1 MRADRPAT
9 PGHSQEHGQPRPGA
23 DEHGETTRGARAG
36 LSGHGTGAPATQGG
50 HGAEPPAALGGH
62 GAEARTGASALGG
75 IVVADFGRV
84 LAGPYMTMLLADLGA
99 DVIKIERPGSGDD
112 TRAWGPPFADG
123 EATYFLGVNRN
134 KRSIALDLTDPTD
147 LGTARAIVDRA
158 DVLVENFRPGTMEK
172 LGLGHEEV
180 RASNP
185 GLVYCSV
192 TGFGSAE
199 GAHLPGYDLLVQAM
213 GGLMSVTGE
222 PGGPGTKAGV
232 ALVDVVTGLHAGLGI
247 LAALRHRERTGE
259 GQRVEVS
266 LLGSLL
272 SALTNQSAAYLGA
285 GVVPRPLGNRHPS
298 IAPYEVF
305 EASDRP
311 LVLAVGNDRQFRSLC
326 ERLGTPGLA
335 DDPRFADNTAR
346 VAHREELVAAL
357 SGPLGAR
364 TAGDWFEEL
373 TAAGV
378 PCGPINDL
386 ADAFALADRLGV
398 AARVPAALAGP
409 GQVAHPIALDATP
422 PVYHRAPP
430 RLGEHTAAVLT
441 ELGLPPRTS

>member
-1 MRADRPAT
+1 MRADQPHTPA
-9 PGHSQEHGQPRPGA
+9 PEGGGA
-23 DEHGETTRGARAG
+23 
-36 LSGHGTGAPATQGG
+36 LS
-50 HGAEPPAALGGH
+50 
-62 GAEARTGASALGG
+62 G

-112 TRAWGPPFADG
+112 TRAWGPPFAAG

-134 KRSIALDLTDPTD
+134 KRSVALDLTDPED
-147 LGTARAIVDRA
+147 LAAARAIVERA

-172 LGLGHEEV
+172 LGLGYEDV
-180 RASNP
+180 RAANP

-192 TGFGSAE
+192 TGFGTAE
-199 GAHLPGYDLLVQAM
+199 GARLPGYDLLVQAM

-222 PGGPGTKAGV
+222 PGGRGTKAGV
-232 ALVDVVTGLHAGLGI
+232 ALVDVITGLHAGLGV

-266 LLGSLL
+266 LLTSLL
-272 SALTNQSAAYLGA
+272 SALTNQAAAHLGA
-285 GVVPRPLGNRHPS
+285 GVVPRAMGNRHPS

-305 EASDRP
+305 EAQDRP
-311 LVLAVGNDRQFRSLC
+311 LVLAVGNDRQFGSLC
-326 ERLGTPGLA
+326 ERLGLSGLA
-335 DDPRFADNTAR
+335 EDPRFATNTAR

-357 SGPLGAR
+357 AGPLATR
-364 TAGDWFEEL
+364 TADRWFEEL

-386 ADAFALADRLGV
+386 AAAFDLADRLGL
-398 AARVPAALAGP
+398 APRVPESAAGP
-409 GQVAHPIALDATP
+409 GQVAHPIRLDATP
-422 PVYHRAPP
+422 PSYRAAPP
-430 RLGEHTAAVLT
+430 RLGEHTDGLLM
-441 ELGLPPRTS
+441 ELGRAVHRGSAANGRA

>member
-1 MRADRPAT
+1 MRADQPDT
-9 PGHSQEHGQPRPGA
+9 PGTAGGGA
-23 DEHGETTRGARAG
+23 
-36 LSGHGTGAPATQGG
+36 LS
-50 HGAEPPAALGGH
+50 
-62 GAEARTGASALGG
+62 G

-134 KRSIALDLTDPTD
+134 KRSVSLDLTDPED
-147 LGTARAIVDRA
+147 LAAARAIVDRA

-172 LGLGHEEV
+172 LGLGYEDV
-180 RASNP
+180 RATNP

-192 TGFGSAE
+192 TGFGTAE
-199 GAHLPGYDLLVQAM
+199 GARLPGYDLLVQAM

-222 PGGPGTKAGV
+222 PDGAGTKTGV
-232 ALVDVVTGLHAGLGI
+232 ALVDVITGLHAGLGV
-247 LAALRHRERTGE
+247 LAALRHRDLTGR

-266 LLGSLL
+266 LLTSLL
-272 SALTNQSAAYLGA
+272 SALTNQAAAHLGA
-285 GVVPRPLGNRHPS
+285 GVVPRAMGNRHPS

-305 EASDRP
+305 DAQDRP

-326 ERLGTPGLA
+326 DRIGRPELA
-335 DDPRFADNTAR
+335 DDPRFTTNTAR
-346 VAHREELVAAL
+346 VAHREDLVAAL
-357 SGPLGAR
+357 AGPLAGR
-364 TAGDWFEEL
+364 TADGWFEEL

-386 ADAFALADRLGV
+386 AAAFGLADRLGL
-398 AARVPAALAGP
+398 APRVPESAAGP
-409 GQVAHPIALDATP
+409 GQVVNPIRLDATP
-422 PVYHRAPP
+422 PSYRAAPP
-430 RLGEHTAAVLT
+430 RLGEHTEELLAA
-441 ELGLPPRTS
+441 LGRTARTP